1 MNEFVFESYDF
12 DGKVASFRYTYG
24 NLRYQESVTFDVG
37 QWYDEAVLERALFL
51 AFLVVG
57 TSYYK
62 AFPSPNVRFETGEL
76 DDWQAEFCNKVYQ
89 EGLSQ
94 FAFENSLTRQDLAKF
109 NSTSQSIQHAVSYDG
124 QGILALQSGGKD
136 SLLCLPERKGSRH
149 WKDTLARVCRVS
161 LPSSTARSTIT
172 DRGDQLSHRM
182 CQGNSSRQ

>member
-37 QWYDEAVLERALFL
+37 QWYDEAVLERALLL
-51 AFLVVG
+51 AILVVG

-136 SLLCLPERKGSRH
+136 SLLVAALLEGKSESYTP
-149 WKDTLARVCRVS
+149 WY
-161 LPSSTARSTIT
+161 IT
-172 DRGDQLSHRM
+172 R
-182 CQGNSSRQ
+182 